1 MDTGVFWGSISPNTL
16 SEYALN
22 SHFDEYLRLGRGEE
36 LTGGRKKKAI
46 LADSFEAFI
55 GAIYLDLGFENWFK
69 YLFRVIEGTPFIN
82 EPIHQGLFDY
92 FDKVYK
98 GQVTRL
104 NINVPPRSGKTTLAK
119 EIEEGKLTS
128 NDITE
133 QIIIWR

>member
-1 MDTGVFWGSISPNTL
+1 MTNELLNNAYTGKCL
-16 SEYALN
+16 LYE
-22 SHFDEYLRLGRGEE
+22 
-36 LTGGRKKKAI
+36 
-46 LADSFEAFI
+46 
-55 GAIYLDLGFENWFK
+55 GFETWFK

-119 EIEEGKLTS
+119 YFLVFCLTKNPKS
-128 NDITE
+128 NIIYTSYSQSLLSDIASSIRN
-133 QIIIWR
+133 II